1 VLCGVEAL
9 EASPMQCDLQVLS
22 IALIPPA
29 QCRTNFSVIGHT
41 FSSDITV
48 RDIPFRIELTLFPID
63 VGRELP
69 ALDLSFHL
77 HPSVDAP

>member
-1 VLCGVEAL
+1 VLCGVKAL
-9 EASPMQCDLQVLS
+9 EASPIQCDLQVLS
-22 IALIPPA
+22 IALIPGP
-29 QCRTNFSVIGHT
+29 QRRTNSSVIGHT

-48 RDIPFRIELTLFPID
+48 RDISFRTELTLFPID

-77 HPSVDAP
+77 HPSADAP